1 MQLDVVAQ
9 VDSTYNIVIYNVA
22 GFKKCKENIMCI
34 DRYSNRS
41 IYISEMLYY
50 IYSMWK
56 RKGISIVI
64 SGNSMQYI
72 GLVYILPYSYN

>member
-1 MQLDVVAQ
+1 
-9 VDSTYNIVIYNVA
+9 
-22 GFKKCKENIMCI
+22 
-34 DRYSNRS
+34 
-41 IYISEMLYY
+41 MLYY